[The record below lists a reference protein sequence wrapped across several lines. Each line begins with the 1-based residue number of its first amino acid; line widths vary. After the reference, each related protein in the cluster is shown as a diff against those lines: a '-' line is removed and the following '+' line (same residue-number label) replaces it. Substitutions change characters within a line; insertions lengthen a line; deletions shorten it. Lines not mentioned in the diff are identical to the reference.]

1 MTRIYST
8 DSYFRDLHPNINLFS
23 LYLGR
28 FKKLIFGSFDKVLKS
43 DLEVGIVEV
52 LMQIPIF
59 LFIIFL
65 GFITIYA
72 LINLIEP
79 DNGYKL
85 TTVVTGSME
94 PAIKTGS
101 VILLAPS
108 TNPKV
113 GDIVS
118 FKEKSSVSGSYTG
131 RTLSHRIIEKR
142 SINSQTA
149 YLTKGDANI
158 QPDPVFVTLPDLRG
172 KVSIVIPYLGYL
184 GLISV
189 TGWGLI
195 CFVLIPSILL
205 IYSEIV
211 SLKKLHP
218 TIRSKT
224 TG

>member
-23 LYLGR
+23 LYLDR
-28 FKKLIFGSFDKVLKS
+28 FKKLIYGSFDKVLKS
-43 DLEVGIVEV
+43 DLEVGIVEL

-72 LINLIEP
+72 LVNLNEP

-85 TTVVTGSME
+85 TTIVTGSME

-101 VILLAPS
+101 VILLAPN

-131 RTLSHRIIEKR
+131 RTLSHRIIERR
-142 SINSQTA
+142 SINNQIA
-149 YLTKGDANI
+149 YVTKGDANT

-189 TGWGLI
+189 TGWGLL

-211 SLKKLHP
+211 SLQKLHP
-218 TIRSKT
+218 TTRSKT